1 MNRVDKPSHHGLF
14 QHGMLDMVLEK
25 VCLDAPMIEA
35 LYLSGFMLAGEFY
48 LVR

>member
-1 MNRVDKPSHHGLF
+1 MNRFDKPSHQGLF
-14 QHGMLDMVLEK
+14 RHGMLDMVLEK
-25 VCLDAPMIEA
+25 VCLDASMTGA